1 MIDVKLEDG
10 NIVSIGKM
18 EEIGKHGTWAAHFS
32 ASDTVRISEY
42 ELNEISAVIRLS
54 KQQGQ

>member
-10 NIVSIGKM
+10 NVVSIGKIK
-18 EEIGKHGTWAAHFS
+18 EIGRHGTWAAHFS
-32 ASDTVRISEY
+32 ASDMVRISEF